1 MPVTVL
7 IVEDADS
14 CVDMLAVALDSLP
27 DVRVE
32 TAGSGQQAW
41 RTIQERTVNAII
53 TDLHLPVMDGFELIE
68 KIRAGE
74 RTARLPVIVV
84 SGDSDP
90 GTPARVRQLGA
101 DAFFEKPYSPAQV
114 RATLERLLNER
125 SVEPSP

>member
-7 IVEDADS
+7 IVEDVDS

-32 TAGSGQQAW
+32 TAASGQQAW
-41 RTIQERTVNAII
+41 RTIQEIPINAII
-53 TDLHLPVMDGFELIE
+53 TDLHLPLMDGFELLE

-90 GTPARVRQLGA
+90 GTPARVRRLGA

-114 RATLERLLNER
+114 RATLERLLHER

>member
-7 IVEDADS
+7 IVEDVDS

-32 TAGSGQQAW
+32 TAASGQQAW
-41 RTIQERTVNAII
+41 RTIQEITVNAII
-53 TDLHLPVMDGFELIE
+53 TDLHLPVMDGFELLE

-90 GTPARVRQLGA
+90 GTPARVRRLGA

-114 RATLERLLNER
+114 RATLERLLHER

>member
-14 CVDMLAVALDSLP
+14 CVDMLALALDSLP
-27 DVRVE
+27 GIRVE
-32 TAGSGQQAW
+32 TAASGQQAW
-41 RTIQERTVNAII
+41 RTIQEQTVNAII
-53 TDLHLPVMDGFELIE
+53 TDLHLPVMDGFELLE

-90 GTPARVRQLGA
+90 GTPARVRLLGA

-114 RATLERLLNER
+114 RATLERLLHER

>member
-14 CVDMLAVALDSLP
+14 CLDMLAVALDTMS

-41 RTIQERTVNAII
+41 RTIQEQTVSAII

-74 RTARLPVIVV
+74 RTAKLPVIVV

-90 GTPARVRQLGA
+90 GTPDRVRRLGA

-114 RATLERLLNER
+114 RATLERLLHER
-125 SVEPSP
+125 SLEPSP